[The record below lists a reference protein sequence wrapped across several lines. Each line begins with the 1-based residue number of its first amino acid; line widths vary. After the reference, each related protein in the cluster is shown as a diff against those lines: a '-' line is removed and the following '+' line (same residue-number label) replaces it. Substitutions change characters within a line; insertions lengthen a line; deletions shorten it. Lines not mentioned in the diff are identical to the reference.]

1 MFHITVFIICQM
13 PYSPPPPMFSPPG
26 TVPIVTKQWWELLLD
41 PSVLIPVI
49 VGTIILV
56 FLFIFIFRFC
66 NKERSDGIVN
76 VIDSVGNTARK
87 LNISKLNPREKETTI
102 YVGKTVKKKEPPKI
116 QLK

>member
-13 PYSPPPPMFSPPG
+13 PYSPPPPIFSPPSIA
-26 TVPIVTKQWWELLLD
+26 PIVQKQWWELLLD
-41 PSVLIPVI
+41 PPVLIPVI
-49 VGTIILV
+49 LGAIILV

-66 NKERSDGIVN
+66 NKERSDGVVN
-76 VIDSVGNTARK
+76 VIDSVGNTASK
-87 LNISKLNPREKETTI
+87 LNISDSSPRKNETTI